1 MTRGAMSMI
10 PKRAFWA
17 GTGYAAGAATSI
29 WAVRKVKRVAARY
42 TPSAVVLRA
51 RDGAIDTGRRFRDA
65 LAEGRDA
72 ARRREAELRAAL
84 DGSDAAGAAALGAAP
99 APLRLVEATPA
110 PARLEAPAP
119 PAASVGARGGRLRRV
134 R

>member
-1 MTRGAMSMI
+1 MI

-42 TPSAVVLRA
+42 TPSAVVVRA
-51 RDGAIDTGRRFRDA
+51 RDGALDTGRRVRDA
-65 LAEGRDA
+65 VAEGREA
-72 ARRREAELRAAL
+72 AQRREAELRAAL
-84 DGSDAAGAAALGAAP
+84 ETADTTRGAEP
-99 APLRLVEATPA
+99 VPLRLVDAIPEPAPTPTPA
-110 PARLEAPAP
+110 L
-119 PAASVGARGGRLRRV
+119 PAASGSRGGRLRRV

>member
-1 MTRGAMSMI
+1 MRMI

-51 RDGAIDTGRRFRDA
+51 RDGAIDTGRRVRDA
-65 LAEGRDA
+65 VAEGRDA

-84 DGSDAAGAAALGAAP
+84 DGPDLARGGAP
-99 APLRLVEATPA
+99 VPLRLVEATPE
-110 PARLEAPAP
+110 PASPETPAL
-119 PAASVGARGGRLRRV
+119 PAASGGSRGGRLRRV